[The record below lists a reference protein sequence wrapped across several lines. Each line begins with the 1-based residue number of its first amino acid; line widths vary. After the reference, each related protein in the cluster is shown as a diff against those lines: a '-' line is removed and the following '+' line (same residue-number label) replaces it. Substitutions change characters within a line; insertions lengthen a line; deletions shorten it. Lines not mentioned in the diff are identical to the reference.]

1 LSVTVDFNK
10 GAVKKKIDD
19 RMKRVQLV
27 LDSQIM
33 KDSNYYIPK
42 QEGFLARSVF
52 SSLAGNGVLVWT
64 MEYARKMYHFEGRL
78 SKEVNPN
85 ASTKWFERA
94 KATKLKEWEALVNRE
109 YSK

>member
-1 LSVTVDFNK
+1 MSVTVDFNK

-27 LDSQIM
+27 LDTQIM

-42 QEGFLARSVF
+42 QEGFLERSVF
-52 SSLAGNGVLVWT
+52 SSVSGNGVLVWT
-64 MEYARKMYHFEGRL
+64 MEYAKKMYHFEGRL

-94 KATKLKEWEALVNRE
+94 KAAKLKEWEALANRE